1 MFVDLQKIK
10 FLLAPLLLASIA
22 WGAVQLNSVVY
33 DLEVGIDETYS
44 VSDFNPQGGKTY
56 YNPMLFTTSVGGQF
70 TFENYYS
77 DLTEGT
83 QDTALLI
90 YDDLKAEFI
99 IDEPAIFNDGPN
111 IGFGGGQLDTF
122 QAFERYDEPFNGTI
136 TLAADTTYA
145 AVFSSFSPDAL
156 GTMQIRLT
164 APGQIYSTDFVT
176 PIPELKDTSLW
187 VALIIGFFVAFSYFK
202 IKSDI

>member
-1 MFVDLQKIK
+1 MHIYLQKIK

-56 YNPMLFTTSVGGQF
+56 YNPMIFTTSVGGQY
-70 TFENYYS
+70 TFENYSS
-77 DLTEGT
+77 DLTGGT

-90 YDDLKAEFI
+90 YDDLKADFV
-99 IDEPAIFNDGPN
+99 IDQPAIFNDGPN

-122 QAFERYDEPFNGTI
+122 QGFERYNEPFNGTI
-136 TLAADTTYA
+136 TLAEDTTYA

-156 GTMQIRLT
+156 GTMQVRLT
-164 APGQIYSTDFVT
+164 APGQIYSVDLV
-176 PIPELKDTSLW
+176 PIPELKDTGLW
-187 VALIIGFFVAFSYFK
+187 IALIVGFFVAFSYFK
-202 IKSDI
+202 IRSGV

>member
-1 MFVDLQKIK
+1 MYVYLQKIK

-56 YNPMLFTTSVGGQF
+56 YNPMIFTTSVGGQY
-70 TFENYYS
+70 TFENYSS
-77 DLTEGT
+77 DLTGGT

-90 YDDLKAEFI
+90 YDDLKADFV
-99 IDEPAIFNDGPN
+99 IDQPAIFNDGPN

-122 QAFERYDEPFNGTI
+122 QGFERYNEPFNGTI
-136 TLAADTTYA
+136 TLAEDTTYA

-156 GTMQIRLT
+156 GTMQVRLT
-164 APGQIYSTDFVT
+164 APGQIYSVDLV
-176 PIPELKDTSLW
+176 PIPELKDTGLW
-187 VALIIGFFVAFSYFK
+187 IALIIGFFVAFSYMK
-202 IKSDI
+202 IKSGI

>member
-1 MFVDLQKIK
+1 MFIHLQKVK

-44 VSDFNPQGGKTY
+44 VSGFNPVGGKTY

-77 DLTEGT
+77 DLTGGT

-156 GTMQIRLT
+156 GTMQVRLT
-164 APGQIYSTDFVT
+164 APGQIYSTDLVA
-176 PIPELKDTSLW
+176 IPEPRDTTLW
-187 VALIIGFFVAFSYFK
+187 IAMIVAFFVAFSYFK
-202 IKSDI
+202 IRSGI

>member
-1 MFVDLQKIK
+1 MYFYLQKIK
-10 FLLAPLLLASIA
+10 FLLAPLLAASIA

-56 YNPMLFTTSVGGQF
+56 YNPMIFTTSVGGQY

-77 DLTEGT
+77 DLTGGT

-90 YDDLKAEFI
+90 YDDLKADFV
-99 IDEPAIFNDGPN
+99 IDQPAIFNDGPN

-122 QAFERYDEPFNGTI
+122 QGYERYDEPFNGTI
-136 TLAADTTYA
+136 TLAEDTTYA
-145 AVFSSFSPDAL
+145 AVFSSFSPDAI
-156 GTMQIRLT
+156 GTMQVRLT
-164 APGQIYSTDFVT
+164 APGQIYSVDLV
-176 PIPELKDTSLW
+176 PIPELKDTGLW
-187 VALIIGFFVAFSYFK
+187 IALIIGFFVAFSYMK
-202 IKSDI
+202 IKSGI

>member
-1 MFVDLQKIK
+1 MYVYLQKIK

-56 YNPMLFTTSVGGQF
+56 YNPMIFTTSVGGQY
-70 TFENYYS
+70 TFENYSS
-77 DLTEGT
+77 DLTGGT

-90 YDDLKAEFI
+90 YDDLKADFV
-99 IDEPAIFNDGPN
+99 IDQPAIFNDGPN

-122 QAFERYDEPFNGTI
+122 QGFERYNEPFNGTI
-136 TLAADTTYA
+136 TLAEDTTYA
-145 AVFSSFSPDAL
+145 AVFSSFSPDAI
-156 GTMQIRLT
+156 GTMQVRLT
-164 APGQIYSTDFVT
+164 APGQIYSVDLV
-176 PIPELKDTSLW
+176 PIPELKDTGLW
-187 VALIIGFFVAFSYFK
+187 IALIIGFFVAFSYMK
-202 IKSDI
+202 IKSGI

>member
-1 MFVDLQKIK
+1 MYFYLQKIK

-56 YNPMLFTTSVGGQF
+56 YNPMIFTTSVGGQY
-70 TFENYYS
+70 TFENYSS
-77 DLTEGT
+77 DLTGGT

-90 YDDLKAEFI
+90 YDDLKADFV
-99 IDEPAIFNDGPN
+99 IDQPAIFNDGPN

-122 QAFERYDEPFNGTI
+122 QGFERYNEPFNGTI
-136 TLAADTTYA
+136 TLAEDTTYA

-156 GTMQIRLT
+156 GTMQVRLT
-164 APGQIYSTDFVT
+164 APGQIYSVDLV
-176 PIPELKDTSLW
+176 PIPELKDTGLW
-187 VALIIGFFVAFSYFK
+187 IALIVGFFVAFSYFK
-202 IKSDI
+202 IRSGV

>member
-1 MFVDLQKIK
+1 MYVYLQKIK

-56 YNPMLFTTSVGGQF
+56 YNPMIFTTSVGGQF
-70 TFENYYS
+70 IFENYSS
-77 DLTEGT
+77 DLTGGT

-90 YDDLKAEFI
+90 YDDLKANFV

-122 QAFERYDEPFNGTI
+122 QGFERYNEPFNGTI
-136 TLAADTTYA
+136 TLAEDTTYA

-156 GTMQIRLT
+156 GTMQVRLT
-164 APGQIYSTDFVT
+164 APGQIYSVDLV
-176 PIPELKDTSLW
+176 PIPELKDTGLW
-187 VALIIGFFVAFSYFK
+187 IALIIGFFVAFSYMK
-202 IKSDI
+202 IKSGI

>member
-33 DLEVGIDETYS
+33 DLEVGIDETYR

-77 DLTEGT
+77 DLTGGT

>member
-77 DLTEGT
+77 DLTGGT

-111 IGFGGGQLDTF
+111 IGFGGGQLETF

>member
-1 MFVDLQKIK
+1 MYVYLQKIN

-56 YNPMLFTTSVGGQF
+56 YNPMIFTTSVGGQY

-77 DLTEGT
+77 DLTGGT

-90 YDDLKAEFI
+90 YDDLKADFV
-99 IDEPAIFNDGPN
+99 IDQPAIFNDGPN

-122 QAFERYDEPFNGTI
+122 QGYERYDEPFNGTI
-136 TLAADTTYA
+136 TLAGDTTYA

-156 GTMQIRLT
+156 GTMQVRLT
-164 APGQIYSTDFVT
+164 APGQIYSVDLV
-176 PIPELKDTSLW
+176 PIPELKDTGLW
-187 VALIIGFFVAFSYFK
+187 IALIIGFFVAFSYMK
-202 IKSDI
+202 IKSGI

>member
-1 MFVDLQKIK
+1 MYFYLQKVK

-77 DLTEGT
+77 DLTGGT

-111 IGFGGGQLDTF
+111 IGFGGGQLETF

-145 AVFSSFSPDAL
+145 AVFSSFSPNAL
-156 GTMQIRLT
+156 GTMQVRLT
-164 APGQIYSTDFVT
+164 APGQIYSTDLVA
-176 PIPELKDTSLW
+176 IPEPRDTTLW
-187 VALIIGFFVAFSYFK
+187 IAMIVAFFVAFSYFK
-202 IKSDI
+202 IRSGI

>member
-1 MFVDLQKIK
+1 MFIHLQKIK

-44 VSDFNPQGGKTY
+44 VSDFNPEGGKTY
-56 YNPMLFTTSVGGQF
+56 YNPMIFTTSVGGQY
-70 TFENYYS
+70 TFENYSS
-77 DLTEGT
+77 DLTGGT

-90 YDDLKAEFI
+90 YDDLKADFV

-122 QAFERYDEPFNGTI
+122 QGFERYNEPFNGTI
-136 TLAADTTYA
+136 TLAEDTTYA
-145 AVFSSFSPDAL
+145 AVFSSFSPDAI
-156 GTMQIRLT
+156 GTMQVRLT
-164 APGQIYSTDFVT
+164 APGQIYSTDLV
-176 PIPELKDTSLW
+176 PIPELKDTGLW
-187 VALIIGFFVAFSYFK
+187 IALIVGFFVAFSYFK
-202 IKSDI
+202 IRSGI